1 MPRIKP
7 TEIRLVADLL
17 QQPADDADELSER
30 IIRSLDE
37 KREKDERWG
46 VVYYDPN
53 TKAVINYGPY
63 PTKNTAK
70 KIMEGLVSPG
80 PLPARAVVVKLRV
93 SPAA

>member
-1 MPRIKP
+1 MSRVKP
-7 TEIRLVADLL
+7 TEIRLIADLL
-17 QQPADDADELSER
+17 QKPADDADELAER

-63 PTKNTAK
+63 ATKTQAQK
-70 KIMEGLVSPG
+70 ALSGLVSPG
-80 PLPARAVVVKLRV
+80 PKPAAGIAVKLRG
-93 SPAA
+93 SPPD